1 MDKEFIDLRSNM
13 YVIEQAL
20 RVINSIKTLPG
31 KYIKIKD
38 IEWYI
43 DDIDLRFHNFI
54 FELTRIDENG
64 MELRTEIE
72 SKDLLELLK

>member
-38 IEWYI
+38 IEWCI